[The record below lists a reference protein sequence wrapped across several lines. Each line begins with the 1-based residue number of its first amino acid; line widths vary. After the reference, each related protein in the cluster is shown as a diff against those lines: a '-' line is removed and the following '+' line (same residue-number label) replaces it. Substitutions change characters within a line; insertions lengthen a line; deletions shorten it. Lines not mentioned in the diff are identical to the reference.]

1 MSARLE
7 GGAQASEGSDEMAD
21 TRAAQDDD
29 AYLRQFG
36 IEPKL
41 KRALGFISS
50 SLFAIAFQGPTTGA
64 LLITG
69 ATLAFGGPAFVWAIP
84 LIFVFQFLIALT
96 WAELSSHYPLEG
108 GIYQWA
114 RYLGG
119 EGLGWVTGLFYLVA
133 ILLVMPA
140 VGLVISIVLSG
151 LFPNQIQ
158 FTTNTEI
165 VISFLTIIATA
176 LIMSTSVR
184 VVALIN
190 NVGVTL
196 ELIILGGSALLLLG
210 HVHQPLSVLFTTGGA
225 EGKDAYIVPFLI
237 VVALVIT
244 QFVGFETAG
253 AFAEETKNSRVSPAR
268 AIMTALAG
276 ACLFVFVFDVAL
288 ILSLPDVG
296 KAMTQPESVIPA
308 TLTANLGDFGA
319 KAFLVAAFVAV
330 SSTSIATL
338 AAIVRTMYGMAR
350 DNQLPGSRYLSR
362 LAGNGEPIVC
372 IIVAAL
378 LSMAPLLVVQNIP
391 ILIAAITFMILIPYF
406 LVLAALIRKRLQGWP
421 TASAPFKLGAWGMPL
436 AVVGIIW
443 VAFVAV
449 DAAWPRDATNPNLG
463 SFPILEEAFVVTA
476 VFAAVWWLVALR
488 GRAKQPMEPGVPA
501 KV

>member
-1 MSARLE
+1 
-7 GGAQASEGSDEMAD
+7 MAEELVH
-21 TRAAQDDD
+21 DDD

-41 KRALGFISS
+41 KRAIGFVSS

-69 ATLAFGGPAFVWAIP
+69 ATLAIGGPAFIWAIP

-119 EGLGWVTGLFYLVA
+119 DALAWFTGIFYLVA

-140 VGLVISIVLSG
+140 VGLVFSIVLSG
-151 LFPNQIQ
+151 LFPSIP
-158 FTTNTEI
+158 FTLHNEI
-165 VISFLTIIATA
+165 IISLLAIIATA

-196 ELIILGGSALLLLG
+196 ELILLGGAAIFLLA
-210 HVHQPLSVLFTTGGA
+210 HVHQPLSVLFTTGGV
-225 EGKDAYIVPFLI
+225 EGKGSYITPFLI

-253 AFAEETKNSRVSPAR
+253 TFAEETKNSRLSPAR
-268 AIMTALAG
+268 AIMTALGG
-276 ACLFVFVFDVAL
+276 ACLFVFVFDFAL
-288 ILSLPDVG
+288 ILSLPNV
-296 KAMTQPESVIPA
+296 ATALTQPGTVIPD
-308 TLTANLGDFGA
+308 TLTANFGSFGA
-319 KAFLVAAFVAV
+319 NTFLVGAFIAV

-350 DNQLPGSRYLSR
+350 ENQLPGSKYLTR
-362 LAGNGEPIVC
+362 LSGRSQEPIIC
-372 IIVAAL
+372 IVVAAL
-378 LSMAPLLVVQNIP
+378 LSMAPLLFVQQIP
-391 ILIAAITFMILIPYF
+391 VIVAAITFMILVPYF
-406 LVLAALIRKRLQGWP
+406 IVLASLIRKRLGGWP
-421 TASAPFKLGAWGMPL
+421 ASPAPFKLGQWGMPL
-436 AVVGIIW
+436 AVIGLVWVGL
-443 VAFVAV
+443 VGL
-449 DAAWPRDATNPNLG
+449 DAAWPRDATNPPLG
-463 SFPILEEAFVVTA
+463 SFPIIEEIAVVTLVLGA
-476 VFAAVWWLVALR
+476 LWWVLALR
-488 GRAKQPMEPGVPA
+488 GRGTTKIEPGVPA
-501 KV
+501 PSGAR

>member
-1 MSARLE
+1 MLQPM
-7 GGAQASEGSDEMAD
+7 GAQE
-21 TRAAQDDD
+21 DD

-36 IEPKL
+36 FEPKL
-41 KRALGFISS
+41 KRAIGFISS

-69 ATLAFGGPAFVWAIP
+69 ATLALGGPAFIWAIP
-84 LIFVFQFLIALT
+84 LIFIFQMLVALT

-114 RYLGG
+114 KYLGG
-119 EGLGWVTGLFYLVA
+119 EGIGWATGVFYLVA

-140 VGLVISIVLSG
+140 VGLVINIVLAG
-151 LFPNQIQ
+151 VFPDQIK
-158 FTTNTEI
+158 FNSTTEI

-176 LIMSTSVR
+176 LILSTSVR

-196 ELIILGGSALLLLG
+196 ELIVLGGAALLLLG

-225 EGKDAYIVPFLI
+225 EGKDSYIVPFLI

-253 AFAEETKNSRVSPAR
+253 TFAEETKNSRVSPAR

-276 ACLFVFVFDVAL
+276 ACLFVFIFDFALVLSIPDVAK
-288 ILSLPDVG
+288 G
-296 KAMTQPESVIPA
+296 MTQPETVIPA
-308 TLTANLGDFGA
+308 TLAANLGDFGA

-338 AAIVRTMYGMAR
+338 AAIVRMMYGMAR
-350 DNQLPGSRYLSR
+350 DNQLPGSRYLTR
-362 LAGNGEPIVC
+362 LAGNGEPVICIV
-372 IIVAAL
+372 VAAL
-378 LSMAPLLVVQNIP
+378 LSMVPLLFIQQIP
-391 ILIAAITFMILIPYF
+391 VLIAAITFMILIPYF
-406 LVLAALIRKRLQGWP
+406 LVLAALIRKRLGGWP
-421 TASAPFKLGAWGMPL
+421 TASAPFKLGVWGLPL
-436 AVVGIIW
+436 SIIGIVW
-443 VAFVAV
+443 VAFVAI
-449 DAAWPRDATNPNLG
+449 DAAWPRAATNPNLG
-463 SFPILEEAFVVTA
+463 SFPILEEAFAVTA
-476 VFAAVWWLVALR
+476 VLGALWWFLVLR
-488 GRAKQPMEPGVPA
+488 GRATQPLEPGASAEAEVTRA
-501 KV
+501 ASR

>member
-1 MSARLE
+1 MS
-7 GGAQASEGSDEMAD
+7 QPMQV
-21 TRAAQDDD
+21 QDDD

-41 KRALGFISS
+41 KRAIGFISS

-69 ATLAFGGPAFVWAIP
+69 ATLALGGPAFIWAIP
-84 LIFVFQFLIALT
+84 LIFVFQFLVALV

-119 EGLGWVTGLFYLVA
+119 DGIAWATGLFYLVA

-140 VGLVISIVLSG
+140 VGLVINIVLAG
-151 LFPNQIQ
+151 LFPDQIQ
-158 FTTNTEI
+158 FSTTSEI
-165 VISFLTIIATA
+165 VISILTIIATA

-190 NVGVTL
+190 NIGVTL
-196 ELIILGGSALLLLG
+196 ELIVLGGAALLLLA

-225 EGKDAYIVPFLI
+225 EGKDSYIVPFLI

-253 AFAEETKNSRVSPAR
+253 TFAEETKNSRTSPAR
-268 AIMTALAG
+268 AIITALAG
-276 ACLFVFVFDVAL
+276 ACLFVFVFDFAL
-288 ILSLPDVG
+288 ILSMPDVAKG
-296 KAMTQPESVIPA
+296 MTQPETVIPA
-308 TLTANLGDFGA
+308 TLTANLGSFGA

-338 AAIVRTMYGMAR
+338 AAIVRMMYGMAR
-350 DNQLPGSRYLSR
+350 DNQLPGSKYLTR
-362 LAGNGEPIVC
+362 LAGNGEPVIC
-372 IIVAAL
+372 IIVAAV
-378 LSMAPLLVVQNIP
+378 LSMVPLLFVQQIP
-391 ILIAAITFMILIPYF
+391 VLIAAITFMILIPYF
-406 LVLAALIRKRLQGWP
+406 LVLAALIRKRLGGWP
-421 TASAPFKLGAWGMPL
+421 TSDAPFKLGAWGMPL
-436 AVVGIIW
+436 AIIGIVW
-443 VAFVAV
+443 VAFVAI
-449 DAAWPRDATNPNLG
+449 DAAWPRAATNPNLG

-476 VFAAVWWLVALR
+476 VLGALWWFLVIGRRATKPIEPSTPAV
-488 GRAKQPMEPGVPA
+488 KPA
-501 KV
+501 RL

>member
-1 MSARLE
+1 
-7 GGAQASEGSDEMAD
+7 MAD
-21 TRAAQDDD
+21 ELIHEDD

-41 KRALGFISS
+41 KRAIGYISS

-69 ATLAFGGPAFVWAIP
+69 ATLAIGGPAFIWAIP
-84 LIFVFQFLIALT
+84 LIFAFQFLIALT

-119 EGLGWVTGLFYLVA
+119 EGLAWFTGIFYLVA

-140 VGLVISIVLSG
+140 VGLVFSIVLSG
-151 LFPNQIQ
+151 LFPSIP
-158 FTTNTEI
+158 FTLNNEI
-165 VISFLTIIATA
+165 IISLLAIIATA

-196 ELIILGGSALLLLG
+196 ELILLGGAAIFLLA
-210 HVHQPLSVLFTTGGA
+210 HVHQPLSVLFTTGGV
-225 EGKDAYIVPFLI
+225 EGKDSYVTPFLI

-253 AFAEETKNSRVSPAR
+253 TFAEETKNSRLSPAR
-268 AIMTALAG
+268 AIMTALGG
-276 ACLFVFVFDVAL
+276 ACLFVFVFDFAL
-288 ILSLPDVG
+288 ILSLPNV
-296 KAMTQPESVIPA
+296 ATALTQPGTVIPA
-308 TLTANLGDFGA
+308 TLTANFGSFGA
-319 KAFLVAAFVAV
+319 NTFLVGAFIAV

-350 DNQLPGSRYLSR
+350 ENQLPGSKYLTR
-362 LAGNGEPIVC
+362 LSGRSQEPIIC
-372 IIVAAL
+372 IVVAAL
-378 LSMAPLLVVQNIP
+378 LSMAPLLFVQQIP
-391 ILIAAITFMILIPYF
+391 VIVAAITFMILVPYF
-406 LVLAALIRKRLQGWP
+406 IVLASLIRKRLGGWP
-421 TASAPFKLGAWGMPL
+421 ASPAPFTLGPWGMPL
-436 AVVGIIW
+436 ALIGLVWVGAVGI
-443 VAFVAV
+443 
-449 DAAWPRDATNPNLG
+449 DAAWPRDATNPPLG
-463 SFPILEEAFVVTA
+463 SFPIIEEIAVVTLVLGA
-476 VFAAVWWLVALR
+476 LWWALALR
-488 GRAKQPMEPGVPA
+488 GRKSKRIEPGVPA
-501 KV
+501 ASGAG

>member
-1 MSARLE
+1 MVDQST
-7 GGAQASEGSDEMAD
+7 QA
-21 TRAAQDDD
+21 DD

-36 IEPKL
+36 IEPRL
-41 KRALGFISS
+41 KRAIGFISS

-69 ATLAFGGPAFVWAIP
+69 ATLALGGPAFIWAIP
-84 LIFVFQFLIALT
+84 LIFIFQLLVALT

-108 GIYQWA
+108 GLYQWA

-119 EGLGWVTGLFYLVA
+119 EGVGWATGLFYLVA

-151 LFPNQIQ
+151 LFPSQIQ
-158 FTTNTEI
+158 FNSTTEI

-196 ELIILGGSALLLLG
+196 ELIVLLGAAVLLLG

-225 EGKDAYIVPFLI
+225 EGKDSYIVPFLI

-253 AFAEETKNSRVSPAR
+253 TFAEETKNSRVSPAR
-268 AIMTALAG
+268 AIITALAG
-276 ACLFVFVFDVAL
+276 ACLFVFVFDFAL
-288 ILSLPDVG
+288 ILSLPDVAKG
-296 KAMTQPESVIPA
+296 MTQPESVIPA
-308 TLTANLGDFGA
+308 TLTANLGSIGA

-338 AAIVRTMYGMAR
+338 AAIVRMMYGMAR
-350 DNQLPGSRYLSR
+350 NNQLPGSRYLTR
-362 LAGNGEPIVC
+362 LAGNGEPVIC

-378 LSMAPLLVVQNIP
+378 LSMVPLLFVQQIP
-391 ILIAAITFMILIPYF
+391 VLIAAITVMILVPYF
-406 LVLAALIRKRLQGWP
+406 LVLAALVRKRLGGWP
-421 TASAPFKLGAWGMPL
+421 TASAPFKLGAWGIPL
-436 AVVGIIW
+436 ALVGLVW
-443 VAFVAV
+443 VGFVAI
-449 DAAWPRDATNPNLG
+449 DAAWPRAATNPNLG
-463 SFPILEEAFVVTA
+463 SFPILEEAFVITA
-476 VFAAVWWLVALR
+476 VLGALWWFLVLR
-488 GRAKQPMEPGVPA
+488 GRATQPVEPGARAGAGVTPA
-501 KV
+501 GSR

>member
-1 MSARLE
+1 VEASGGELKMSDT
-7 GGAQASEGSDEMAD
+7 GAI
-21 TRAAQDDD
+21 QDDD
-29 AYLRQFG
+29 AYLKQFG
-36 IEPKL
+36 VEPKL
-41 KRALGFISS
+41 KRAIGYISS

-69 ATLAFGGPAFVWAIP
+69 ATLAFGGPAFIWAIP

-119 EGLGWVTGLFYLVA
+119 NGLGWFTGLFYLVA

-140 VGLVISIVLSG
+140 VGLVISVVLSG
-151 LFPNQIQ
+151 LFPTAIPFTSQNQI
-158 FTTNTEI
+158 I
-165 VISFLTIIATA
+165 ISLLTIVATA
-176 LIMSTSVR
+176 IIMSTSVR

-196 ELIILGGSALLLLG
+196 ELILLGGAAVFLLF

-225 EGKDAYIVPFLI
+225 EGKDSYIVPFLI

-253 AFAEETKNSRVSPAR
+253 AFAEETKNSRVSPSR

-276 ACLFVFVFDVAL
+276 ACLFVFFFDFAL
-288 ILSLPDVG
+288 ILSLPDVAKG
-296 KAMTQPESVIPA
+296 MASPGTVIPD
-308 TLTANLGDFGA
+308 TLTANFGSFGTNV
-319 KAFLVAAFVAV
+319 FLVGAFIAV

-350 DNQLPGSRYLSR
+350 ENQLPGSKYLTR
-362 LAGNGEPIVC
+362 LTGRSQEPITC
-372 IIVAAL
+372 IVVAAL
-378 LSMAPLLVVQNIP
+378 LSMAPLLFVQQIP
-391 ILIAAITFMILIPYF
+391 VIVAAITFMILIPYF
-406 LVLAALIRKRLQGWP
+406 IVLGSLIRKRLAGWP
-421 TASAPFKLGAWGMPL
+421 TASAPFKLGTWGLPL
-436 AVVGIIW
+436 SLVGIVW
-443 VAFVAV
+443 VALVAV
-449 DAAWPRDATNPNLG
+449 DAAWPRDATNPNLAIG
-463 SFPILEEAFVVTA
+463 SLSFPVLEEIGVVTLVLGA
-476 VFAAVWWLVALR
+476 LWWLFALR
-488 GRAKQPMEPGVPA
+488 GRVSNRMEPGVAAPSRA
-501 KV
+501 G

>member
-1 MSARLE
+1 MVDQST
-7 GGAQASEGSDEMAD
+7 Q
-21 TRAAQDDD
+21 TDD

-36 IEPKL
+36 IEPRL
-41 KRALGFISS
+41 KRAIGFISS

-69 ATLAFGGPAFVWAIP
+69 ATLALGGPAFIWAIP
-84 LIFVFQFLIALT
+84 LIFIFQLLVALT

-119 EGLGWVTGLFYLVA
+119 EGVGWATGLFYLVA

-151 LFPNQIQ
+151 LFPSQIQ
-158 FTTNTEI
+158 FNSTTEI

-196 ELIILGGSALLLLG
+196 ELIVLLGAAVLLLG

-225 EGKDAYIVPFLI
+225 EGKDSYIVPFLI

-253 AFAEETKNSRVSPAR
+253 TFAEETKNSRVSPAR
-268 AIMTALAG
+268 AIITALAG
-276 ACLFVFVFDVAL
+276 ACLFVFVFDFAL
-288 ILSLPDVG
+288 ILSLPDVAKG
-296 KAMTQPESVIPA
+296 MTQPESVIPA
-308 TLTANLGDFGA
+308 TLTANLGSIGA

-338 AAIVRTMYGMAR
+338 AAIVRMMYGMAR
-350 DNQLPGSRYLSR
+350 NNQLPGSRYLTR
-362 LAGNGEPIVC
+362 LAGNGEPVIC

-378 LSMAPLLVVQNIP
+378 LSMVPLLFVQQIP
-391 ILIAAITFMILIPYF
+391 VLIAAITFMILVPYF
-406 LVLAALIRKRLQGWP
+406 LVLAALVRKRLGGWP
-421 TASAPFKLGAWGMPL
+421 TASAPFKLGAWGIPL
-436 AVVGIIW
+436 ALVGLVW
-443 VAFVAV
+443 VGFVAV
-449 DAAWPRDATNPNLG
+449 DAAWPRAATNPNLG
-463 SFPILEEAFVVTA
+463 SFPILEEAFVITA
-476 VFAAVWWLVALR
+476 VLGALWWFLVLR
-488 GRAKQPMEPGVPA
+488 GRATQPVEPGARAGAGVTPA
-501 KV
+501 GSR

>member
-1 MSARLE
+1 
-7 GGAQASEGSDEMAD
+7 MAEE
-21 TRAAQDDD
+21 QVHDDD

-36 IEPKL
+36 IEPRL
-41 KRALGFISS
+41 KRAIGFISS

-69 ATLAFGGPAFVWAIP
+69 ATLALGGPAFIWAIP
-84 LIFVFQFLIALT
+84 LIFVFQLLVALV

-114 RYLGG
+114 KYLGG
-119 EGLGWVTGLFYLVA
+119 EGIGWATGLFYLVA

-140 VGLVISIVLSG
+140 VGLVINIVLAG
-151 LFPNQIQ
+151 LFPSQIQ
-158 FTTNTEI
+158 FNSSTEI
-165 VISFLTIIATA
+165 VISLLTIIATA

-196 ELIILGGSALLLLG
+196 ELIVLGGAALLLLT

-225 EGKDAYIVPFLI
+225 EGKDSYLVPFLI

-253 AFAEETKNSRVSPAR
+253 TFAEETKNSRTSPAR
-268 AIMTALAG
+268 AIITALSG
-276 ACLFVFVFDVAL
+276 ACLFVFVFDFAL
-288 ILSLPDVG
+288 LLSLPNVAKG
-296 KAMTQPESVIPA
+296 MTQPESVIPA

-338 AAIVRTMYGMAR
+338 AAIVRMMYGMAR
-350 DNQLPGSRYLSR
+350 DNQLPASKYLTR
-362 LAGNGEPIVC
+362 LAGNGEPVICIV
-372 IIVAAL
+372 VAAV
-378 LSMAPLLVVQNIP
+378 LSMVPLLFVQQIP
-391 ILIAAITFMILIPYF
+391 VLIAAITFMILIPYF
-406 LVLAALIRKRLQGWP
+406 LVLASLIRKRLGGWP
-421 TASAPFKLGAWGMPL
+421 AAGAPFKLGGWGMPL
-436 AVVGIIW
+436 TIIGIVW
-443 VAFVAV
+443 VAFVAI
-449 DAAWPRDATNPNLG
+449 DAAWPRAATNPNLG
-463 SFPILEEAFVVTA
+463 SFPILEEAFVITA
-476 VFAAVWWLVALR
+476 VLGALWWFLVLR
-488 GRAKQPMEPGVPA
+488 GRATQPVEPGMKGKSEATQPA
-501 KV
+501 H

>member
-1 MSARLE
+1 MVDQTAR
-7 GGAQASEGSDEMAD
+7 A
-21 TRAAQDDD
+21 DD
-29 AYLRQFG
+29 AYLKQFG

-41 KRALGFISS
+41 KRAIGFISG

-69 ATLAFGGPAFVWAIP
+69 ATLALGGPAFIWAIP
-84 LIFVFQFLIALT
+84 LIFVFQSLLAAT

-119 EGLGWVTGLFYLVA
+119 EGIGWATGLFYLVA
-133 ILLVMPA
+133 IILVMPA
-140 VGLVISIVLSG
+140 VGLVINIVLAG
-151 LFPNQIQ
+151 IFPNQIQ
-158 FTTNTEI
+158 FNSTTEI

-176 LIMSTSVR
+176 LILSTSVR

-196 ELIILGGSALLLLG
+196 ELIVLGGAALLLIF
-210 HVHQPLSVLFTTGGA
+210 HNHQPLSVLFTTGGV
-225 EGKDAYIVPFLI
+225 EGKDSYLVPFLV

-253 AFAEETKNSRVSPAR
+253 TFAEETKNSRVSPAR

-276 ACLFVFVFDVAL
+276 ACLFVFVFDFAL
-288 ILSLPDVG
+288 ILSIPDVSKG
-296 KAMTQPESVIPA
+296 MTEPETVIPA

-319 KAFLVAAFVAV
+319 KAFLAAAFVAV

-338 AAIVRTMYGMAR
+338 AAIVRMMYGMAR
-350 DNQLPGSRYLSR
+350 DNQLPGARYLTR
-362 LAGNGEPIVC
+362 LAGNGEPVIC

-378 LSMAPLLVVQNIP
+378 LSMVPLLFIQQIP
-391 ILIAAITFMILIPYF
+391 VLIAAITFMILIPYF
-406 LVLAALIRKRLQGWP
+406 LVLGSLIRKRLAGWP
-421 TASAPFKLGAWGMPL
+421 TTDAPFKLGRWGMPV

-443 VAFVAV
+443 VGFVII
-449 DAAWPRDATNPNLG
+449 DAAWPRAATNPNLG

-476 VFAAVWWLVALR
+476 VAGALWWFLVLRRRAV
-488 GRAKQPMEPGVPA
+488 QPMEPGAAGAEVKQA
-501 KV
+501 ISR

>member
-1 MSARLE
+1 MS
-7 GGAQASEGSDEMAD
+7 D
-21 TRAAQDDD
+21 TRAAHDDD
-29 AYLRQFG
+29 VYLRQFG
-36 IEPKL
+36 VEPKL
-41 KRALGFISS
+41 KRAIGFISS

-69 ATLAFGGPAFVWAIP
+69 ATLAFGGPAFIWSIP
-84 LIFVFQFLIALT
+84 LIFVFQMLVALT

-114 RYLGG
+114 KYLGG
-119 EGLGWVTGLFYLVA
+119 EGVGWATGLFYLVA

-140 VGLVISIVLSG
+140 VGLVINIVLAG
-151 LFPNQIQ
+151 IFPDLIKFNA
-158 FTTNTEI
+158 TTEI

-176 LIMSTSVR
+176 LILSTSVR

-196 ELIILGGSALLLLG
+196 ELIVLLGAAVLLLG

-225 EGKDAYIVPFLI
+225 EGKDSYIVPFLI

-253 AFAEETKNSRVSPAR
+253 TFAEETKNSRVSPAR

-276 ACLFVFVFDVAL
+276 ACLFVFIFDFAL
-288 ILSLPDVG
+288 VLSIPDIAKG
-296 KAMTQPESVIPA
+296 MKDPEGVIPA
-308 TLTANLGDFGA
+308 TLTANLGSFGA

-338 AAIVRTMYGMAR
+338 AAIVRMMYGMAR
-350 DNQLPGSRYLSR
+350 DNQLPGSRYLTR
-362 LAGNGEPIVC
+362 LASNGEPVIC
-372 IIVAAL
+372 IIVAAV
-378 LSMAPLLVVQNIP
+378 LSVVPLLFVQQIP
-391 ILIAAITFMILIPYF
+391 VLIAAITFMILIPYF
-406 LVLAALIRKRLQGWP
+406 LVLAALIRKRLGGWP
-421 TASAPFKLGAWGMPL
+421 TSDAPFKLGAWGMPL
-436 AVVGIIW
+436 AIVGIVW
-443 VAFVAV
+443 VAFVAI
-449 DAAWPRDATNPNLG
+449 DAAWPREATNPNLG

-476 VFAAVWWLVALR
+476 VLGALWWFLVLR
-488 GRAKQPMEPGVPA
+488 RRTTQPVEPGAPA
-501 KV
+501 GAGVSHAVTR

>member
-1 MSARLE
+1 MSDSKA
-7 GGAQASEGSDEMAD
+7 AQA
-21 TRAAQDDD
+21 DDV
-29 AYLRQFG
+29 YLRQFG
-36 IEPKL
+36 VEPKL

-69 ATLAFGGPAFVWAIP
+69 ATLAFGGPAFIWAIP

-96 WAELSSHYPLEG
+96 WAELSSHYPLTG

-114 RYLGG
+114 KYLGG
-119 EGLGWVTGLFYLVA
+119 EGIGWATGLFYLVA
-133 ILLVMPA
+133 IILVMPA
-140 VGLVISIVLSG
+140 VGLVINIVLAG
-151 LFPNQIQ
+151 LFPDQIK
-158 FTTNTEI
+158 FNGTTEI

-190 NVGVTL
+190 NIGVTL
-196 ELIILGGSALLLLG
+196 ELIVLGGAALLLLG

-253 AFAEETKNSRVSPAR
+253 AFAEETHNSRVSPAR
-268 AIMTALAG
+268 AIMTALGG
-276 ACLFVFVFDVAL
+276 ACLFVFVFDFAL
-288 ILSLPDVG
+288 ILSLPDVAKG
-296 KAMTQPESVIPA
+296 MAAPEGVIPE

-350 DNQLPGSRYLSR
+350 DNQLPGSRYLTR
-362 LAGNGEPIVC
+362 LAGNGEPVVC

-378 LSMAPLLVVQNIP
+378 LSMVPLLFVQQIP
-391 ILIAAITFMILIPYF
+391 VLIAAITFMILIPYF
-406 LVLAALIRKRLQGWP
+406 LVLASLIRKRLGGWP
-421 TASAPFKLGAWGMPL
+421 PTTAPFTLGAWGMPL
-436 AVVGIIW
+436 AIIGTVW

-449 DAAWPRDATNPNLG
+449 DAAWPRAATNPNLG

-476 VFAAVWWLVALR
+476 VLGALWWFLVLR
-488 GRAKQPMEPGVPA
+488 RRATPPVEPGMAAGAGVTKAPSR
-501 KV
+501 

>member
-1 MSARLE
+1 
-7 GGAQASEGSDEMAD
+7 MAEELVH
-21 TRAAQDDD
+21 DDD

-36 IEPKL
+36 IEPRL
-41 KRALGFISS
+41 KRAIGFISS

-69 ATLAFGGPAFVWAIP
+69 ATLALGGPAFIWAIP
-84 LIFVFQFLIALT
+84 LIFVFQFLVALV

-114 RYLGG
+114 KYLGG
-119 EGLGWVTGLFYLVA
+119 EGVGWATGLFYLVA

-140 VGLVISIVLSG
+140 VGLVINIVLAG
-151 LFPNQIQ
+151 LFPSQIQ
-158 FTTNTEI
+158 FNSTTEI
-165 VISFLTIIATA
+165 VISLLTIVATA

-190 NVGVTL
+190 NIGVTL
-196 ELIILGGSALLLLG
+196 ELIVLGGAALLLLT
-210 HVHQPLSVLFTTGGA
+210 HVHQPLSVLFTTGGV
-225 EGKDAYIVPFLI
+225 EGKDSYMVPFLI

-253 AFAEETKNSRVSPAR
+253 TFAEETKNSRTSPAR

-276 ACLFVFVFDVAL
+276 ACLFVFVFDFAL
-288 ILSLPDVG
+288 LLSLPDVSKG
-296 KAMTQPESVIPA
+296 MTQPESVIPA

-338 AAIVRTMYGMAR
+338 AAIVRMMYGMAR
-350 DNQLPGSRYLSR
+350 DNQLPGSKYLTR
-362 LAGNGEPIVC
+362 LAGNGEPVICIV
-372 IIVAAL
+372 VAAV
-378 LSMAPLLVVQNIP
+378 LSMVPLLFVQQIP
-391 ILIAAITFMILIPYF
+391 VLIAAITFMILIPYF
-406 LVLAALIRKRLQGWP
+406 LVLASLIRKRLGGWP
-421 TASAPFKLGAWGMPL
+421 TADAPFNLGTWGMPL
-436 AVVGIIW
+436 TVVGIVW
-443 VAFVAV
+443 VAFVAI
-449 DAAWPRDATNPNLG
+449 DAAWPRAATNPNLG

-476 VFAAVWWLVALR
+476 VLGGLWWFLVLR
-488 GRAKQPMEPGVPA
+488 GRATRPVEPGTKGKAEATQPA
-501 KV
+501 H

>member
-1 MSARLE
+1 MSE
-7 GGAQASEGSDEMAD
+7 
-21 TRAAQDDD
+21 TRAAQEDDV
-29 AYLRQFG
+29 YLRQFG
-36 IEPKL
+36 FEPKL

-69 ATLAFGGPAFVWAIP
+69 ATLALGGPAFIWAIP
-84 LIFVFQFLIALT
+84 LIFVFQLLVALT

-114 RYLGG
+114 KYLGG
-119 EGLGWVTGLFYLVA
+119 EGIGWATGLFYLVA

-140 VGLVISIVLSG
+140 VGLVINIVLAG
-151 LFPNQIQ
+151 VFPDQIK
-158 FTTNTEI
+158 FNSTTEI

-176 LIMSTSVR
+176 LILSTSVR

-196 ELIILGGSALLLLG
+196 ELIVLGGAALLLLG
-210 HVHQPLSVLFTTGGA
+210 HNHQPLSVLFTTGGA
-225 EGKDAYIVPFLI
+225 EGKDSYIVPFLI

-253 AFAEETKNSRVSPAR
+253 TFAEETKNSRVSPAR

-276 ACLFVFVFDVAL
+276 ACLFVFVFDFAL
-288 ILSLPDVG
+288 ILSIPDVAKG
-296 KAMTQPESVIPA
+296 MTQPETVIPA
-308 TLTANLGDFGA
+308 TLTANLGSFGA

-338 AAIVRTMYGMAR
+338 AAIVRMMYGMAR
-350 DNQLPGSRYLSR
+350 DNQLPGSRYLTR
-362 LAGNGEPIVC
+362 LAANGEPVIC
-372 IIVAAL
+372 IIVAAV
-378 LSMAPLLVVQNIP
+378 LSMVPLLFVQQIP
-391 ILIAAITFMILIPYF
+391 VLIAAITFMILIPYF
-406 LVLAALIRKRLQGWP
+406 LVLGSLIRKRLGGWP
-421 TASAPFKLGAWGMPL
+421 TTSAPFKLGAWGLPL
-436 AVVGIIW
+436 AIVGVVW
-443 VAFVAV
+443 VGFVAV

-463 SFPILEEAFVVTA
+463 SFPILEEAFVLTA
-476 VFAAVWWLVALR
+476 VFGALWWFLVLR
-488 GRAKQPMEPGVPA
+488 RRATQPMEPGAQAGVTPA
-501 KV
+501 ASR

>member
-1 MSARLE
+1 
-7 GGAQASEGSDEMAD
+7 MAD
-21 TRAAQDDD
+21 SRAVQDDD
-29 AYLRQFG
+29 VYLSQFG

-69 ATLAFGGPAFVWAIP
+69 ATLFFGGPAFIWAIP
-84 LIFVFQFLIALT
+84 LIFVFQFLVALT

-119 EGLGWVTGLFYLVA
+119 DGIGWATGLFYLVA

-140 VGLVISIVLSG
+140 VGLVINIVLAG
-151 LFPNQIQ
+151 LFPAQIQ
-158 FTTNTEI
+158 FNATTEI

-196 ELIILGGSALLLLG
+196 ELIVLGGAALLLLA

-225 EGKDAYIVPFLI
+225 EGKDSYIVPFLI

-253 AFAEETKNSRVSPAR
+253 AFAEETKNSRVSPSR

-276 ACLFVFVFDVAL
+276 ACLFVFVFDFAL
-288 ILSLPDVG
+288 ILSLPDVAKG
-296 KAMTQPESVIPA
+296 MAEPEGVIPA

-319 KAFLVAAFVAV
+319 KAFLVAAFIAV

-350 DNQLPGSRYLSR
+350 DNQLPGSRYLTR
-362 LAGNGEPIVC
+362 LAGNGEPVIC
-372 IIVAAL
+372 IIVAAV
-378 LSMAPLLVVQNIP
+378 LSMVPLLFVQQIP
-391 ILIAAITFMILIPYF
+391 VLIAAITFMILIPYF
-406 LVLAALIRKRLQGWP
+406 LVLASLIRKRLAGWP
-421 TASAPFKLGAWGMPL
+421 TTEAPFKLGTWGMPL
-436 AVVGIIW
+436 SIIGIIW
-443 VAFVAV
+443 VAFVAI
-449 DAAWPRDATNPNLG
+449 DAAWPREATNPNLG

-476 VFAAVWWLVALR
+476 VLGALWWFLVLR
-488 GRAKQPMEPGVPA
+488 RRAGTPMEPGVKPRSEVTQA
-501 KV
+501 AR

>member
-1 MSARLE
+1 
-7 GGAQASEGSDEMAD
+7 MAED
-21 TRAAQDDD
+21 LVHDDD

-41 KRALGFISS
+41 KRAIGFISS

-69 ATLAFGGPAFVWAIP
+69 ATLAFGGPAFIWAIP

-108 GIYQWA
+108 GIYQWG
-114 RYLGG
+114 RLLGG
-119 EGLGWVTGLFYLVA
+119 EGIGWATGLFYLVA
-133 ILLVMPA
+133 IILVMPA
-140 VGLVISIVLSG
+140 VGLVINIVLAG
-151 LFPNQIQ
+151 VFPDQIK
-158 FTTNTEI
+158 FNPTTEI
-165 VISFLTIIATA
+165 VISFLVIIATA

-196 ELIILGGSALLLLG
+196 ELIILGGTALLLLG
-210 HVHQPLSVLFTTGGA
+210 HVHQPLSVLFSTKGVEGTGS
-225 EGKDAYIVPFLI
+225 YLTPFLI

-268 AIMTALAG
+268 AIMTALGG
-276 ACLFVFVFDVAL
+276 ACLFVFFFDFAL

-296 KAMTQPESVIPA
+296 KAMTQPETFIPA
-308 TLTANLGDFGA
+308 TLTANFGDFGA
-319 KAFLVAAFVAV
+319 KVFLAGAFIAV

-350 DNQLPGSRYLSR
+350 DNQLPASRYLTR
-362 LAGNGEPIVC
+362 LAGNGEPIIC
-372 IIVAAL
+372 IVVAAL
-378 LSMAPLLVVQNIP
+378 LSMVPLLFVQQIP
-391 ILIAAITFMILIPYF
+391 VLIAGITFMILVPYF
-406 LVLAALIRKRLQGWP
+406 LVLASLIRKRLGGWP
-421 TASAPFKLGAWGMPL
+421 TAPAPFKLGSWGMPL
-436 AVVGIIW
+436 AIVGIIW
-443 VAFVAV
+443 VAFVAI
-449 DAAWPRDATNPNLG
+449 DAAWPRAATNPNLG
-463 SFPILEEAFVVTA
+463 QFPILEELAVITA
-476 VFAAVWWLVALR
+476 VLGALWWFLVIGR
-488 GRAKQPMEPGVPA
+488 RAKTPVEPGVPA
-501 KV
+501 KPAMR